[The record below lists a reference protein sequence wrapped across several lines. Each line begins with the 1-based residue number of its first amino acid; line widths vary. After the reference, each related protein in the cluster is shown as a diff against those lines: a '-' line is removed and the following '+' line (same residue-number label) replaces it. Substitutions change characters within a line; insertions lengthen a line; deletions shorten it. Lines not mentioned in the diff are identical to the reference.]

1 MSIAVSCSMKRQR
14 SLGEFCLAKR
24 KNLESQEER
33 HEQREQDEADL
44 LSDGEQML
52 DPPAVVGAEVEAI
65 MGDSHEREKGF
76 CAGQCCSDDK
86 KPYQPRS
93 KEILGLFVKKN
104 RKFLLVWYDK
114 YDWLTLCITMK
125 KVFCAYCRYAHRH
138 DLLNFSRKGED
149 AFMVSG
155 FDNYK
160 KAIEKFRTHENS
172 DSHLEAM
179 MKFQAL
185 NNPSIVTQLSTQ
197 VANAQM
203 SRRAGLLKQLEG
215 MKFLLRQG
223 LALRGHR
230 EEEGNLPQLIAM
242 MSSSN
247 SDISSWIKEGK
258 YMSHDIVNELI
269 SLMGQG
275 VLRQIL
281 AKILK
286 CVPSWYAVIAD
297 KATDVSFSEQFN
309 LSIRYVDDD
318 YVINEDSIGLFKLPD
333 TKAETLFS
341 VLKDMLTRCS
351 LPLSLC
357 RGQAYDGAATM
368 QGRRKG
374 LATLFRNEVP
384 AALPVHCLAHSLNL
398 CLQDA
403 GRQIH
408 LLRDALD
415 LIREVVKL
423 INYSPK
429 RKHLFFT
436 KLLQDNTSRSGIK
449 PLCPTRWMV
458 RTEAIGA
465 VLSHYVT
472 VIETMEE
479 VHP

>member
-1 MSIAVSCSMKRQR
+1 MK
-14 SLGEFCLAKR
+14 
-24 KNLESQEER
+24 
-33 HEQREQDEADL
+33 
-44 LSDGEQML
+44 
-52 DPPAVVGAEVEAI
+52 V
-65 MGDSHEREKGF
+65 
-76 CAGQCCSDDK
+76 
-86 KPYQPRS
+86 
-93 KEILGLFVKKN
+93 
-104 RKFLLVWYDK
+104 
-114 YDWLTLCITMK
+114 
-125 KVFCAYCRYAHRH
+125 
-138 DLLNFSRKGED
+138 
-149 AFMVSG
+149 
-155 FDNYK
+155 
-160 KAIEKFRTHENS
+160 
-172 DSHLEAM
+172 
-179 MKFQAL
+179 
-185 NNPSIVTQLSTQ
+185 
-197 VANAQM
+197 
-203 SRRAGLLKQLEG
+203 
-215 MKFLLRQG
+215 LLRQG

-230 EEEGNLPQLIAM
+230 EEEGNLPQLLAM

-275 VLRQIL
+275 VLRQFL

-286 CVPSWYAVIAD
+286 CVPSWYSVIAD
-297 KATDVSFSEQFN
+297 EATDVSFSEQFN

-318 YVINEDSIGLFKLPD
+318 YVINKDSIGLFKLPD

-384 AALPVHCLAHSLNL
+384 AALPVHRLAHSLNL

-415 LIREVVKL
+415 LIREEVKL

-429 RKHLFFT
+429 RKHLFFF
-436 KLLQDNTSRSGIK
+436 
-449 PLCPTRWMV
+449 
-458 RTEAIGA
+458 
-465 VLSHYVT
+465 Y
-472 VIETMEE
+472 
-479 VHP
+479 